1 MVNCW
6 AQIMGNCSD
15 KQSAEHLIS
24 KAVMNEHGPK
34 NGPNV
39 MFDSK
44 RGTFKTVG
52 PNAYVSNIL
61 CSLHNTEL
69 SNLDA
74 EAAKT
79 YAALKKLNSVNYLK
93 TLRPNNQVIIATING
108 NFLERGFIKTAIDHI
123 YGYAYKLT
131 PPPKQLVELV
141 YGRRRFPEFVGL
153 SSIAHTGYL
162 PTPEDKGVTIVPI
175 IDPKDNHLCMT
186 AFDFAG
192 WRYVIPMIPNWNL
205 SDIWKTTLN
214 NTLRNPPNAGK
225 LIDYCRTG
233 HVAYHTP
240 GYAVNIQESNITAKV
255 NFTWNCD
262 MSLPLFIVDDFI
274 PWFIPSNLNSN

>member
-79 YAALKKLNSVNYLK
+79 YAALKKLS
-93 TLRPNNQVIIATING
+93 
-108 NFLERGFIKTAIDHI
+108 IK
-123 YGYAYKLT
+123 LM
-131 PPPKQLVELV
+131 
-141 YGRRRFPEFVGL
+141 L
-153 SSIAHTGYL
+153 SE
-162 PTPEDKGVTIVPI
+162 P
-175 IDPKDNHLCMT
+175 
-186 AFDFAG
+186 
-192 WRYVIPMIPNWNL
+192 
-205 SDIWKTTLN
+205 
-214 NTLRNPPNAGK
+214 
-225 LIDYCRTG
+225 LISKIC
-233 HVAYHTP
+233 
-240 GYAVNIQESNITAKV
+240 
-255 NFTWNCD
+255 
-262 MSLPLFIVDDFI
+262 
-274 PWFIPSNLNSN
+274 